1 MAAPST
7 TANIELAET
16 NDTSRSNKDDKETQV
31 RVLICCQAEAGLLDF
46 SDR

>member
-7 TANIELAET
+7 TANIEPAET
-16 NDTSRSNKDDKETQV
+16 NDASRSNKDDKETRV
-31 RVLICCQAEAGLLDF
+31 RVLICCQGEAGPLDF